1 MREAGSDQPLSVV
14 PPEARLVR
22 APAAA
27 LVVTVLPDGA
37 LTVAQRM
44 QKMARERSEVGFL
57 EKSYLLTQSSDRAAR
72 SRGPD
77 CVKKAGT

>member
-22 APAAA
+22 APAA
-27 LVVTVLPDGA
+27 VHSVTVLPDGA
-37 LTVAQRM
+37 VTVAQKHAKNGPR
-44 QKMARERSEVGFL
+44 KERGRVSRKVL
-57 EKSYLLTQSSDRAAR
+57 VVDPIQRSSCQ